1 MLSTVFVSEYL
12 CSGGCPL
19 AESEPTLLAEGTA
32 MLEAVLSDLL
42 QIPGI
47 QVRTCVQPGL
57 LTAPEFQQAE
67 QEQRLYIQRVNQ
79 PEAEPEYFRQACQQ
93 SDLVWVIAP
102 ESDDLL
108 LTRTRWAVE
117 TGACVLGPDPTTI
130 QLTSDK
136 WQLYQVLQ
144 KAGIPT
150 IETALLSEAAELPNR
165 FPCLVKHRWGAGGMG
180 LLRFNQ
186 PEEWHNWFAGKQAGT
201 ADLIWQ
207 PWLEGKSLS
216 AAALIQDARC
226 ELLPIGEQTLCWEPR
241 FLYQGGRIPARL
253 EPDAR
258 SAILELISQ
267 TCDLLPGLAGYVGFD
282 ILLPDRAPQAPVL
295 VEINPRL
302 TTAYTGY
309 RRLTPDNLA
318 AWVTGFSAGASNLKW
333 NLEQAVSFQPDGSF
347 QRLA

>member
-19 AESEPTLLAEGTA
+19 AESEPSLLAEGTA

-57 LTAPEFQQAE
+57 LTAPKFQQAE

-79 PEAEPEYFRQACQQ
+79 PEAEPESFRQACQQ
-93 SDLVWVIAP
+93 ADLVWVIAP
-102 ESDDLL
+102 EFDDLL

-144 KAGIPT
+144 RAGIPT
-150 IETALLSEAAELPNR
+150 IETALLSEAAELPAR

-180 LLRFNQ
+180 
-186 PEEWHNWFAGKQAGT
+186 
-201 ADLIWQ
+201 
-207 PWLEGKSLS
+207 
-216 AAALIQDARC
+216 
-226 ELLPIGEQTLCWEPR
+226 
-241 FLYQGGRIPARL
+241 
-253 EPDAR
+253 
-258 SAILELISQ
+258 
-267 TCDLLPGLAGYVGFD
+267 
-282 ILLPDRAPQAPVL
+282 
-295 VEINPRL
+295 
-302 TTAYTGY
+302 
-309 RRLTPDNLA
+309 
-318 AWVTGFSAGASNLKW
+318 
-333 NLEQAVSFQPDGSF
+333 
-347 QRLA
+347 